1 MKLKTGR
8 RKEIIKERVEI
19 MKMGRDNGKNSI
31 SKTGSLKKMNKL
43 GKPLARLQ
51 KSKHQTH

>member
-19 MKMGRDNGKNSI
+19 MKMGRDKQWEKLNIKNWFFE
-31 SKTGSLKKMNKL
+31 KNE
-43 GKPLARLQ
+43 
-51 KSKHQTH
+51 